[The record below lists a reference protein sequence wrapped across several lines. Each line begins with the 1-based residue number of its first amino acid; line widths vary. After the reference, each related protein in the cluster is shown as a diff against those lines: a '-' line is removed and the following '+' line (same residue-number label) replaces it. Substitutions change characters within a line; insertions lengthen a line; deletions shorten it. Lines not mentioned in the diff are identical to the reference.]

1 MPRFEGVVLH
11 NNALPKF
18 FFPHFPHD
26 TWWVFANYKNWD
38 FEKFLFKFLD
48 QDLKDQTFFK
58 LNIL

>member
-11 NNALPKF
+11 NNALPKLF
-18 FFPHFPHD
+18 YFHFPHD
-26 TWWVFANYKNWD
+26 TWWVFAKYKYGH